1 MATSGSPSMEH
12 IRWLTIALASNA
24 PANTVATDSTYTG
37 VGYLNLTTRNGV
49 VRMDNFGGG
58 TLP

>member
-1 MATSGSPSMEH
+1 MEH